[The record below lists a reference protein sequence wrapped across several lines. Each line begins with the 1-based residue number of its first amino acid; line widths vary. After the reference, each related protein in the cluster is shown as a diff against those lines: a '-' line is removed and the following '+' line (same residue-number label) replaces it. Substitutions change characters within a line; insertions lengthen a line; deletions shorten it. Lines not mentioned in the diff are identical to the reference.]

1 MLFYPQD
8 ISFQG
13 AVLKNCIITVG
24 LGEVLQVKSSEKY
37 AKVFGTD

>member
-1 MLFYPQD
+1 MLFYSPD
-8 ISFQG
+8 TSLQG
-13 AVLKNCIITVG
+13 AVLKNCIITIG

>member
-1 MLFYPQD
+1 MLFYPPD
-8 ISFQG
+8 TSLQG
-13 AVLKNCIITVG
+13 AVLKNCIITIG